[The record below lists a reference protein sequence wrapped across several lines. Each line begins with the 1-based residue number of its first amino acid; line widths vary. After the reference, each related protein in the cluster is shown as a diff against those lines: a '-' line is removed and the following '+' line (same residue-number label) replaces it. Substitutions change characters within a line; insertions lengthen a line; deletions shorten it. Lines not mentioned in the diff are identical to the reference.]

1 MKSILGR
8 INYLSFQRQ
17 NLGPIRNDVDVDY
30 DLTSHDLS
38 IINKLF
44 GKLPKILSY
53 KKYDILKK
61 GIADISNLHLRL
73 DNIFIDIKRNFINL
87 LRPFFLKRYKIAAIM
102 NELIISG
109 IDLMLTGMVT
119 VLIFLSILIILIN
132 ISATIFKEDL
142 KDTIDRNKNTN
153 TSVSTVSN
161 SHKEIINIINKR
173 IFNE

>member
-1 MKSILGR
+1 
-8 INYLSFQRQ
+8 
-17 NLGPIRNDVDVDY
+17 
-30 DLTSHDLS
+30 
-38 IINKLF
+38 
-44 GKLPKILSY
+44 
-53 KKYDILKK
+53 
-61 GIADISNLHLRL
+61 
-73 DNIFIDIKRNFINL
+73 
-87 LRPFFLKRYKIAAIM
+87 M

-132 ISATIFKEDL
+132 ISATIFKENL

>member
-1 MKSILGR
+1 M
-8 INYLSFQRQ
+8 Y
-17 NLGPIRNDVDVDY
+17 
-30 DLTSHDLS
+30 
-38 IINKLF
+38 
-44 GKLPKILSY
+44 
-53 KKYDILKK
+53 
-61 GIADISNLHLRL
+61 
-73 DNIFIDIKRNFINL
+73 NIFINIKRNFINL

-132 ISATIFKEDL
+132 ISAAIFKDNLTEN
-142 KDTIDRNKNTN
+142 IDGNKNTSI
-153 TSVSTVSN
+153 SVGKISN